1 MQSFELMETYKTQ
14 GPYEKN
20 NTGPFCVKKLGTI
33 GIALFVVQMPLG
45 GVTHEV
51 VDYA

>member
-20 NTGPFCVKKLGTI
+20 NKGPFCVKKLGTI
-33 GIALFVVQMPLG
+33 GIALCLLFKCPW
-45 GVTHEV
+45 EE
-51 VDYA
+51 